1 MTASPAPTEELILR
15 EQLADAAMAL
25 RSAMNRIPEPIDTLD
40 NTMSAMD
47 HALRCLSDAEAATRA
62 LADLEAAT
70 TEAAL
75 LVRSSTASLSL
86 IRSALALLF
95 AELDAA
101 A

>member
-1 MTASPAPTEELILR
+1 MILR
-15 EQLADAAMAL
+15 ERLADAALAL
-25 RSAMNRIPEPIDTLD
+25 RSAMNRIPEPIDTID
-40 NTMSAMD
+40 DTVSAMD
-47 HALRCLSDAEAATRA
+47 LALRSLSDAEAATRA
-62 LADLEAAT
+62 LADLDAAT
-70 TEAAL
+70 TEGAL